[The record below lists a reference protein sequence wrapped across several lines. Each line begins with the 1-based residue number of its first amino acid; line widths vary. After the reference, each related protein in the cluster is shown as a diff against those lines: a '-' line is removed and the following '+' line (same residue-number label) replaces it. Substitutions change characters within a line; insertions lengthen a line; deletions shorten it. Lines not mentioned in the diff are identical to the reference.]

1 MAARRY
7 RYTWDHING
16 LSADFMARWGA
27 FERGHEAR
35 VGFDDEDDA
44 LLIDY
49 AMLRDADAFTARYR
63 MCRIR
68 GDNRVV
74 NVDER
79 VVLQRRPCR
88 FGGHRVY
95 FLCPWCRC
103 ATLRLAVLPE
113 GLRCRHCGS
122 VTWGSRREQAPQRM
136 IRRASKVAAKLH
148 SGAWS
153 EPPTE
158 KPLHMRIA
166 RFEALKAERQELADQ
181 IHERFDRRFLNSARV
196 RRLLRIADRRHE

>member
-1 MAARRY
+1 MAGRRY

-27 FERGHEAR
+27 FEPGHEAR
-35 VGFDDEDDA
+35 VGFDDEDEA

-68 GDNRVV
+68 SGSRVV

-79 VVLQRRPCR
+79 VILQRRPCR

-122 VTWGSRREQAPQRM
+122 VKQAPQRM
-136 IRRASKVAAKLH
+136 IRRANKVAAMLQ
-148 SGAWS
+148 SGEWS
-153 EPPTE
+153 NYPTE

-166 RFEALKAERQELADQ
+166 KFEALKAERQELADQ
-181 IHERFDRRFLNSARV
+181 IHERFDRRFLRSARM
-196 RRLLRIADRRHE
+196 RRLLRIADRRDE